1 MEQNRRLPIRG
12 DPGTAS
18 QQGWELTQP
27 VEALQLSARTP
38 ARLDWSH
45 LNHVGRT
52 VPCRDTQAVAA
63 SRTVAMTYRGN
74 RGRSHACTIA
84 ASCLYVRRRLT

>member
-27 VEALQLSARTP
+27 VEALQLSAGRP
-38 ARLDWSH
+38 HDWS
-45 LNHVGRT
+45 G
-52 VPCRDTQAVAA
+52 P
-63 SRTVAMTYRGN
+63 
-74 RGRSHACTIA
+74 I
-84 ASCLYVRRRLT
+84 